1 MTLHPRRL
9 LRHPVAHFAALGA
22 LLFGL
27 AASRP
32 ESAEKPAVP
41 ARSPIVVNA
50 ERIRAMRADFQQRWS
65 VAPTPAQLRA
75 LIEQTVEEE
84 ILYREARVLALDYR
98 DASVRRRLIEKA
110 RAVIRRPFRGDD
122 DLYQE
127 ALALGLDD
135 DLVIRRLLI
144 EKMRLVLQDDGADGT
159 IPDAAVRD
167 YLQRHRARFALPETV
182 TFTQVFVSA
191 SVQRDR
197 LAVAHAVRA
206 QLATDSPPS
215 ALATRLS
222 DPFPLGQQLRAYTRN
237 QVMARFGEPFADQLF
252 SLPLG
257 AWSDPIAS
265 PYGSHLVWVHE
276 HVAERLPPLEAVRET
291 IRPAVRQERAAE
303 NLRRGMIRVRGLYE
317 IRIDNP
323 PGVTG

>member
-32 ESAEKPAVP
+32 EPAQKPAVP

-84 ILYREARVLALDYR
+84 ILYREARVLALDYQ

-144 EKMRLVLQDDGADGT
+144 EKMRLVLQDDGADGA

-167 YLQRHRARFALPETV
+167 YLQRHHARFALPETV

-191 SVQRDR
+191 SAHRDR
-197 LAVAHAVRA
+197 LAAAVDAVRA
-206 QLATDSPPS
+206 QLASDSPPS
-215 ALATRLS
+215 VLATRLS
-222 DPFPLGQQLRAYTRN
+222 DPFPLGQHLRAYTRN
-237 QVMARFGEPFADQLF
+237 QVMARFGEPFAEQLF
-252 SLPLG
+252 TLPPG
-257 AWSDPIAS
+257 RWSDPIAS

-276 HVAERLPPLEAVRET
+276 HVAKRLPPLDSVHQAIT
-291 IRPAVRQERAAE
+291 LALLQERAAD
-303 NLRRGMIRVRGLYE
+303 NLQRGLARLCALYD
-317 IRIDNP
+317 IRID
-323 PGVTG
+323 GDST